1 MPQNS
6 APQNSV
12 PQNPFAWLVRQKH
25 LVIAGLALIAIAAH
39 LLLRGAGSSKF
50 AAEVPLWAALIL
62 GGGPL
67 VFELLRKVVK
77 LEFGADLLAGISIV
91 TSVILGEYLAG
102 VLVVLMLSGGE
113 ALESYAVRSASGVLN
128 ALAKRMPATAHRKTA
143 GGVKEIA
150 LAEIQIGDE
159 IVVLPHETCPV
170 DGVVIE
176 GHGAMNEAYL
186 TGEPYNLSKSVGS
199 EVISGAINGES
210 ALTICAT
217 KLAIDSRYAKIMVV
231 MRDSQQR
238 RPQMRRLG
246 DQLGAFYTP
255 LAVAVAALAWFLS
268 GESMRFLAVLVIATP
283 CPLLIAIP
291 VVVIGSISLAA
302 RRGIIVRDPVIL
314 ETIEKCSTLICD
326 KTGTLT
332 YGEPTLTKES
342 LADGETA
349 AGLSKDE
356 VLRLVASLEQ
366 YSRHPLAEPVT
377 LAAKERRL
385 SLHAADEVSEKPGQG
400 VRGKV
405 QGHEI
410 RITGR
415 NQLAKTDPEA
425 AKKLPP
431 VQGGLEFVVLI
442 DGAYAATYQFR
453 DEPRSEGKSFVKHLL
468 PHHQFDRVMIVSG
481 DREEEVQFLA
491 KKVGIKEVIAQAT
504 PEEKVEIVR
513 RETAKAKT
521 LYLGDGINDAPALMA
536 ATVGVA
542 MGQRSEVTTEA
553 AGAVIL
559 DNSLGKVDELMH
571 IGRRMRAIALQSAVG
586 GIALSLLGM
595 GAAAMGWL
603 PPVYGALL
611 QEAIDVLAVLNGLRA
626 AVPPRTLTDF
636 EG

>member
-1 MPQNS
+1 MPQNR
-6 APQNSV
+6 
-12 PQNPFAWLVRQKH
+12 FGWFVRQKH
-25 LVIAGLALIAIAAH
+25 LVIAGLALLAIAVH
-39 LLLRGAGSSKF
+39 LILCAAGSSKV
-50 AAEVPLWAALIL
+50 AAEAPLCVALVL

-67 VFELLRKVVK
+67 VFELLLKVAK

-91 TSVILGEYLAG
+91 TSVLLGEYLAG

-113 ALESYAVRSASGVLN
+113 ALESYAIRSASGVLN
-128 ALAKRMPATAHRKTA
+128 ALAKRMPASAHRKTA
-143 GGVKEIA
+143 QGVLEIA
-150 LAEIQIGDE
+150 LAEIQIGDA

-170 DGVVIE
+170 DGAVIE

-186 TGEPYNLSKSVGS
+186 TGEPYTLSKSVGS
-199 EVISGAINGES
+199 EVFSGAINGES
-210 ALTICAT
+210 ALTISAT
-217 KLAIDSRYAKIMVV
+217 RKAVDSRYAKIMEV
-231 MRDSQQR
+231 MRDSEQR
-238 RPQMRRLG
+238 RPRMRRLG
-246 DQLGAFYTP
+246 DQLGTFYTP
-255 LAVAVAALAWFLS
+255 LALLVAAAAWFFS

-314 ETIEKCSTLICD
+314 ETIERCTTLICD

-332 YGEPTLTKES
+332 YGEPTLTNES
-342 LADGETA
+342 IADGEAA
-349 AGLSKDE
+349 AGLSKDD
-356 VLRLVASLEQ
+356 VLRLTASLEQ
-366 YSRHPLAEPVT
+366 YSRHPLAAPVT
-377 LAAKERRL
+377 IAARERGL
-385 SLHAADEVSEKPGQG
+385 TLQAADEVSEKPGQG

-405 QGHEI
+405 QGREI

-425 AKKLPP
+425 AKRLPP

-453 DEPRSEGKSFVKHLL
+453 DEPRKEGRAFVSHLV

-481 DREEEVQFLA
+481 DREAEVRFLA
-491 KKVGIKEVIAQAT
+491 KKVGIEEIVAQAT
-504 PEEKVEIVR
+504 PEEKLEIVR
-513 RETAKAKT
+513 RETARAKT
-521 LYLGDGINDAPALMA
+521 LYLGDGINDAPALLA

-586 GIALSLLGM
+586 GMALSLAGM

-611 QEAIDVLAVLNGLRA
+611 QEAIDILAVLNGLRA
-626 AVPPRTLTDF
+626 AVPPQSLSDF
-636 EG
+636 EA